1 MKKMAFFGFVAASL
15 FALNA
20 EAAVTVEYHNGDS
33 QKHTFDAKCSGSS
46 YKVEFSSSTTG
57 ATTIQGSAPCKV
69 TDGTGKTVELK
80 GGEKLEIKNGAIK
93 VK

>member
-1 MKKMAFFGFVAASL
+1 MKKMAFFGFLAASL
-15 FALNA
+15 FSLSA

-33 QKHTFDAKCSGSS
+33 QKHSFDAKCSGSS

-57 ATTIQGSAPCKV
+57 ATTIQGSAPCEVKHKGGTV
-69 TDGTGKTVELK
+69 TLK
-80 GGEKLEIKNGAIK
+80 GGEKLEIKDGVIK